1 MLLKLLLVSCMFLL
15 ARNSAQRSTHLECWL
30 LTFTKESDPVS
41 LERLAGFLFLRLGL
55 LILKILQCRHRHR
68 HHKTTNPQGLAL
80 FKFFGCLTVT

>member
-41 LERLAGFLFLRLGL
+41 LERLAGFLFLQSTL
-55 LILKILQCRHRHR
+55 LSLNYRCGKA
-68 HHKTTNPQGLAL
+68 TPL
-80 FKFFGCLTVT
+80 FEVID